1 VQEIVD
7 MLSPVEAS
15 WLDDHASECIKMLRK
30 IPKKTTYTI
39 KDVEALLSKDFN
51 VGKTIVQLFLDCS
64 KDEMTHRMKELLGGD
79 LGIKL
84 FHNDREKCLHALAE
98 LDVPRQM
105 TLAVNRPMH
114 WSNVLVE
121 RLKGGRGSAIKGQQ
135 RGRGME
141 DFTEEIIK
149 DIFAANQ
156 IDARCRFIGSSGQS
170 TEKADFAVPSKED
183 PCVLIEVK
191 AYGATGSKQT
201 DILGDLHRIVE
212 QKRDDTYLMLVTDGI
227 TWHER
232 LSDLRKLVQLQN
244 EGKIFRIYTQAMEE
258 EFRQDL
264 AQLKTELD
272 L

>member
-1 VQEIVD
+1 MDILEGK
-7 MLSPVEAS
+7 LLCAAS
-15 WLDDHASECIKMLRK
+15 
-30 IPKKTTYTI
+30 
-39 KDVEALLSKDFN
+39 
-51 VGKTIVQLFLDCS
+51 G
-64 KDEMTHRMKELLGGD
+64 
-79 LGIKL
+79 
-84 FHNDREKCLHALAE
+84 HALAE
-98 LDVPRQM
+98 LGGPRQM
-105 TLAVNRPMH
+105 TLALNRPMH

-244 EGKIFRIYTQAMEE
+244 EGKIIRIYTQAMEE

-264 AQLKTELD
+264 AQLKTELV